1 MKTRN
6 SFIILSFALILAL
19 LAASMPM
26 VNSTAQGNQLNCP
39 PITHVQNLDPGYVK
53 SLPKDCFKQA
63 KPTAPQIRTA
73 NQFALQSSGGPDDF
87 GYAYD
92 DTVPFNW
99 IAASNLLQLSGDDAD
114 SGSLQ
119 IASGAF
125 FFPFY
130 GSNHSS
136 LFVSTNGLL
145 TFDIG
150 SCCDWGG
157 STIPDP
163 TGPNDFIAPFW
174 DDLVVGSP
182 DNSGGIYW
190 DAGGTAPNRYYVV
203 EWRDV
208 TTYYDT
214 TPFSFEVI
222 LYENGDII
230 IQHQSLPTNYYST
243 VGIEDSTGY
252 DGLQYQAGDSDLSA
266 LKAIKFFYPT
276 APTPRLQ
283 VTPLS
288 SGKFASTSAKT
299 YFPLKVT
306 NNGSAGPDTYKLSIV
321 SGWSANLYQDGC
333 VTPLTDT
340 DADTVTDTG
349 SLSEGSTTTICV
361 GFTPPADSDIGDS
374 NNASVAITSSL
385 DPSKTK
391 TAEMNVVTPTSFAQV
406 FEDYENAAMAFR
418 VIQPEGILT
427 NYPTSDF
434 YYGNGPATIG
444 LPDGRYLYAWRKPD
458 GNYPELF

>member
-1 MKTRN
+1 M
-6 SFIILSFALILAL
+6 LSHCQRIAL
-19 LAASMPM
+19 SR
-26 VNSTAQGNQLNCP
+26 
-39 PITHVQNLDPGYVK
+39 QNRP
-53 SLPKDCFKQA
+53 
-63 KPTAPQIRTA
+63 APQIRTA

-243 VGIEDSTGY
+243 VGIENSTGY

-321 SGWSANLYQDGC
+321 SGVVCQ
-333 VTPLTDT
+333 
-340 DADTVTDTG
+340 
-349 SLSEGSTTTICV
+349 SLSGWMCHASYRHRCWYSHRYRLLLWRFNYHDLRRVYTTRGFRHRSVSTTPV
-361 GFTPPADSDIGDS
+361 FP
-374 NNASVAITSSL
+374 ITSSL
-385 DPSKTK
+385 DPSWKRGPPK
-391 TAEMNVVTPTSFAQV
+391 WNIITPTSTSAQ
-406 FEDYENAAMAFR
+406 DLQR
-418 VIQPEGILT
+418 
-427 NYPTSDF
+427 S
-434 YYGNGPATIG
+434 
-444 LPDGRYLYAWRKPD
+444 
-458 GNYPELF
+458 